1 MQRQET
7 KKKKKRKMKRERKR
21 ERKRK
26 HQNRKKRKRKRSLR
40 NQRQRKI
47 NKCLHK
53 RKRRRFDMQ
62 KGLTIRVRYS
72 SVRLLCHQNLRK
84 KNIELQCVDMDTLQV
99 RTCSFE
105 AVQFFGRLMISTTGE
120 LLREFHAI
128 LFPCPPI
135 IINRRCNIHSQD
147 HYVP

>member
-1 MQRQET
+1 MESGSPCRNRR
-7 KKKKKRKMKRERKR
+7 RKY
-21 ERKRK
+21 
-26 HQNRKKRKRKRSLR
+26 RKKRKRKRSLR

-62 KGLTIRVRYS
+62 KGLTIRVRDS
-72 SVRLLCHQNLRK
+72 RVRLLCHQNLRK

-120 LLREFHAI
+120 FLREPLNVLI
-128 LFPCPPI
+128 PCPSI